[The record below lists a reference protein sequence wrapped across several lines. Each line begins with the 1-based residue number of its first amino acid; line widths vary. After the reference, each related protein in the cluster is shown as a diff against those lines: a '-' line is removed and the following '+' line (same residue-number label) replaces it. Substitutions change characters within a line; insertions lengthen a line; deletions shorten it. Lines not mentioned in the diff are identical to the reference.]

1 MKYLMCYF
9 GGFIKKFPLNK
20 PEITIGRS
28 SENDITI
35 KREFISRRHARIKQ
49 ALNDHDSGAVTI
61 LDLNSTNGILV
72 GNTRVR
78 EAVIKTGE
86 SFTLGR
92 MEFYLKEG
100 DLEEFEPAPELLP
113 IFRKL
118 NSENKKKSESTETT
132 DITEIYNDIL
142 KEMLHIGLKKNDFNA
157 FTRDLSENLSKLTD
171 FGTLFLV
178 SRQENDFSI
187 AFSINGSS
195 KRVKTLVQLL
205 ESHIDQFSENVKF
218 TPVPGSAE
226 YYCVY
231 PVEIS
236 LPGALLVYI
245 AQPDQGGENSIIGNF
260 LLSLSRIIELLSRLQ
275 TSSERVNVVKKITK
289 PEGVEIIGPGKKM
302 QDLVEQARKIA
313 DSDIF
318 VLIQGESGTGKELFA
333 RLIHKQSKRCDKP
346 FMAINCAAIPENLL
360 ESELFGYEKGAF
372 TGAYNRKKG
381 ILELVSGGIL
391 VLDEVGDMPLNLQA
405 KLLRALQE
413 NEFYRLGGNQPIKV
427 DLRIIALTNQNLKH
441 LIKIGKFR
449 EDLYYRLVHRTLTI
463 PPLRERRED
472 IPELINFFSRKCCA
486 LRNKSINGCSVK
498 AFEFLLNH
506 DWKGNVRQLE
516 NEIKS
521 LVDLCDDGEMI
532 TYDMLSD
539 EVKGIDFDQDQ
550 PTLMLRKMDEEEE
563 KAFIIS
569 LLEKNQWNKSQ
580 TARALGMTYR
590 GLHKKLC
597 KWGISR
603 PNRPDVKFASGG
615 QEPF

>member
-20 PEITIGRS
+20 PVITIGRS
-28 SENDITI
+28 SENDIAI
-35 KREFISRRHARIKQ
+35 KRDFISRHHAQVKQ
-49 ALNDHDSGAVTI
+49 APNGQDFNAVTI
-61 LDLNSTNGILV
+61 RDLNSTNGIHV
-72 GNTRVR
+72 RNTRVR

-86 SFTLGR
+86 SFNLGR

-118 NSENKKKSESTETT
+118 NDRNKKKSESTETA

-157 FTRDLSENLSKLTD
+157 FTGDLSAHLSKLTD

-187 AFSINGSS
+187 SFSINGSS
-195 KRVKTLVQLL
+195 KRIKTLVQLL
-205 ESHIDQFSENVKF
+205 QAHIPQVSENVEF
-218 TPVPGSAE
+218 TPVPGSEE

-231 PVEIS
+231 PVKIGH
-236 LPGALLVYI
+236 PGALLVYI
-245 AQPDQGGENSIIGNF
+245 AHPDQGEEKAIIGNF
-260 LLSLSRIIELLSRLQ
+260 LLSLSRLIELFSRLQ
-275 TSSERVNVVKKITK
+275 TGTHRVSVVREISK
-289 PEGVEIIGPGKKM
+289 PEGVEIIGPGNKM

-333 RLIHKQSKRCDKP
+333 RLIHTQSKRYDKP

-372 TGAYNRKKG
+372 TGAYTRKKG
-381 ILELVSGGIL
+381 ILELASGGML

-413 NEFYRLGGNQPIKV
+413 NEFYRLGGNLPIKV
-427 DLRIIALTNQNLKH
+427 DLRIITLTNQNLKH

-463 PPLRERRED
+463 PPLRERKED
-472 IPELINFFSRKCCA
+472 IPELINFFSKKYCE
-486 LRNKSINGCSVK
+486 LRNKSINGYSVK
-498 AFEFLLNH
+498 AFEFFLNH

-521 LVDLCDDGEMI
+521 IVDLCDDGEMI

-550 PTLMLRKMDEEEE
+550 PTMMLRKMDEEEE

-569 LLEKNQWNKSQ
+569 LLEKNQWNKSK
-580 TARALGMTYR
+580 TARALNMTYR
-590 GLHKKLC
+590 GLHKKLR
-597 KWGISR
+597 KWGIV
-603 PNRPDVKFASGG
+603 RPDAADV
-615 QEPF
+615 